1 MPLTMLG
8 KIVQDW
14 YSYFNSLQLT
24 ILLTIALSYLA
35 LSSYM
40 PSSIFKY
47 EGETTLSNLKEN
59 LIRMQRGACLLFL
72 FLLKIFKNDSDH

>member
-8 KIVQDW
+8 NTVQDW
-14 YSYFNSLQLT
+14 CSYFNSLQFT
-24 ILLTIALSYLA
+24 ILLTIALSHLA

-47 EGETTLSNLKEN
+47 EGETTLSNLKAN
-59 LIRMQRGACLLFL
+59 LIRMQCGACLLFL
-72 FLLKIFKNDSDH
+72 FLLKIFKNDLDH

>member
-8 KIVQDW
+8 NIGQDW
-14 YSYFNSLQLT
+14 CSYFNSLQFT
-24 ILLTIALSYLA
+24 ILLTIALSHLA
-35 LSSYM
+35 LSFYM

-59 LIRMQRGACLLFL
+59 LIRMQCGACLLFL
-72 FLLKIFKNDSDH
+72 FLLKIFKNDLDH